1 MSKIKNF
8 IIEQC
13 KDRAEAASPLMEELS
28 INGIDI
34 AAGCDKK
41 GIAVNYGI
49 EKLAAILQVP
59 LQRKV
64 ELSDSGKYNTIIDCF
79 EYCGVTF
86 SCSRLVEKEL
96 TDEV

>member
-1 MSKIKNF
+1 
-8 IIEQC
+8 
-13 KDRAEAASPLMEELS
+13 MEELS

-34 AAGCDKK
+34 AVGCNKK

-64 ELSDSGKYNTIIDCF
+64 ELSGSGKYNTIIDCF
-79 EYCGVTF
+79 EFCGVTF
-86 SCSRLVEKEL
+86 YSSRLVEKEPADESDEA
-96 TDEV
+96 DEV